1 MVVRTRLVAVV
12 LAAALA
18 LLLLAGCRAERQAP
32 EFDFSLAQSGGALVV
47 TVQTGSFK
55 VPENGHVHVRIDDGP
70 ETMIYKTT
78 YTVPNVA
85 PGRHKV
91 TVELSDPQH
100 NYFGVR
106 KEKEIEIK

>member
-1 MVVRTRLVAVV
+1 MGRIKQMAVMLVAVM
-12 LAAALA
+12 A
-18 LLLLAGCRAERQAP
+18 LLLLAGYRAERPGRGFGFAP
-32 EFDFSLAQSGGALVV
+32 AQSGGARVR

-55 VPENGHVHVRIDDGP
+55 VPDNGHVHIRIDDGP

-78 YTVPNVA
+78 YTVPKVA

>member
-1 MVVRTRLVAVV
+1 MGRTKQLAVMLVV
-12 LAAALA
+12 ALA
-18 LLLLAGCRAERQAP
+18 LLLLTGCRAERPSP
-32 EFDFSLAQSGGALVV
+32 EFDFSLAQSGEALIV
-47 TVQTGSFK
+47 TVQTGNFK
-55 VPENGHVHVRIDDGP
+55 VPDDGHVHIRIDDGP
-70 ETMIYKTT
+70 ETMIYKTI
-78 YTVPNVA
+78 YTVPKVA

>member
-1 MVVRTRLVAVV
+1 MARKRLVGLI
-12 LAAALA
+12 LAASLA
-18 LLLLAGCRAERQAP
+18 VLLLAGCRAERPAP
-32 EFDFSLAQSGGALVV
+32 EFDFSLAQSGESLIV

-55 VPENGHVHVRIDDGP
+55 VPENGHVHVRLDDGP

-78 YTVPNVA
+78 YTVPKVA